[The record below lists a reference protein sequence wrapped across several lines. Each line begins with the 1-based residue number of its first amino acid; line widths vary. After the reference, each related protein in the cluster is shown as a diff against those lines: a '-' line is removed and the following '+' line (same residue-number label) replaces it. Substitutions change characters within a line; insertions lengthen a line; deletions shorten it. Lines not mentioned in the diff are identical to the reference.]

1 MRTNTKIV
9 SNMIQEHIK
18 EYYTVEELREQVKA
32 LQYPRATQLFS
43 FTPSIYYVL
52 DEMVQG
58 GCFLIYYEDV
68 KNFLNEL
75 GINPNGKEYDDVK
88 SWDLYKHL
96 IAREGAKL
104 CDIK

>member
-9 SNMIQEHIK
+9 SNKIQEHIK
-18 EYYTVEELREQVKA
+18 EYYTIEGLKEQVKA
-32 LQYPRATQLFS
+32 LQYTRQGNRFT

-52 DEMVQG
+52 EEMVQG
-58 GCFLIYYEDV
+58 GCFLIYYQDV
-68 KNFLNEL
+68 QDFLNGL
-75 GINPNGKEYDDVK
+75 GINPTYKEYTDEQ

-104 CDIK
+104 CEK